1 MSMSSYR
8 SPDSSG
14 KRDSPRA
21 FSIAGVSGIVPPE
34 WFRPVPGEVL
44 ATTWAKM
51 GYFAVARC
59 GLCSVRGGHV
69 CPDSP
74 APAAT
79 GAGALGG
86 HPVVDQAGTAATPG
100 RAQPAP

>member
-14 KRDSPRA
+14 KRVSPRA

-59 GLCSVRGGHV
+59 GLGSVRGGPV
-69 CPDSP
+69 CPDSGP
-74 APAAT
+74 PAAT
-79 GAGALGG
+79 GAGAVGG
-86 HPVVDQAGTAATPG
+86 HQVVDKAGPGAAPG
-100 RAQPAP
+100 WAQPAR